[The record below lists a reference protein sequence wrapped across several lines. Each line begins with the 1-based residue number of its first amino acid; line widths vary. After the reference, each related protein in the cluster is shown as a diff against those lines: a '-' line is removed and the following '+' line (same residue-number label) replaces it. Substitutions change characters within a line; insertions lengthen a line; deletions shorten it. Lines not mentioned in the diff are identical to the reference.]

1 MGVSRRRAVAAA
13 PAERASAGGARCRT
27 REGERQLQD
36 DASAPLRRRG
46 TDPPAVSLHDR
57 RGDRQTA
64 PARASATA
72 GPAGELSDRSGETGP
87 SIAHL
92 DPHDTLSHHTAN
104 LHRSRVR
111 VADEAVPDYGIE
123 WPEPWSVPM
132 VARA

>member
-57 RGDRQTA
+57 RGDRIERAGDVVGRRLCHATLQCAQMPEISITGVFGVK
-64 PARASATA
+64 PAAREAVLMVSATA
-72 GPAGELSDRSGETGP
+72 AEAASPTAPHFSQIRNTTGSWLS
-87 SIAHL
+87 
-92 DPHDTLSHHTAN
+92 
-104 LHRSRVR
+104 
-111 VADEAVPDYGIE
+111 
-123 WPEPWSVPM
+123 
-132 VARA
+132 